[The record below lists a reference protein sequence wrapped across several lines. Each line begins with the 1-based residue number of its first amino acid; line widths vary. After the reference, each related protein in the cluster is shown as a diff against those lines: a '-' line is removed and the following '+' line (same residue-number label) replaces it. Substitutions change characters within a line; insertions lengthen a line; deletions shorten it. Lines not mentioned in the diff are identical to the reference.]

1 MNAPA
6 PPGDAPALDP
16 DVVLDTLV
24 AHGYRELAVVPCSY
38 LTPLLER
45 AARRPDIVYF
55 PATCEGEAISVAAGA
70 WLAGRRVAVA
80 LQNSGLGDALNPLA
94 SLCLPYGIPV
104 LFLVSVRGEPGTR
117 DEPHHDVMG
126 RTTARILDDVG
137 IRHAWL
143 PGDPDGFLRAI
154 EEAEC
159 VMAATRRPY
168 CLLTRKGSFRD
179 LTRPVPPAPAAP
191 RRPPSAA
198 PALSR
203 AEAIR
208 RLRER
213 LPADQVVITTTGL
226 TSRELY
232 AAGDRPT
239 HLYLSGSM
247 GCAGAVGL
255 GLARAGR
262 RPVAVLDGDGA
273 VLMRFG
279 TLVSAAASAVPG
291 FLHVVFN
298 NGCYDST
305 GGQPVQGAVPF
316 AATAAL
322 LGYAATARCD
332 SLAELQAAYDTLM
345 SQPGPRLL
353 EIKVTTDPVPAPRV
367 PLALP
372 EIATRLRA
380 LLDPPAAAAPAS

>member
-1 MNAPA
+1 MDAPA
-6 PPGDAPALDP
+6 LPEGTPALDP
-16 DVVLDTLV
+16 DAVLDTLL

-38 LTPLLER
+38 LKPLLER
-45 AARRPDIVYF
+45 AAQRPDIVYF
-55 PATCEGEAISVAAGA
+55 PATCEGEAVSVAAGA
-70 WLAGRRVAVA
+70 WLAGRRVVVA

-104 LFLVSVRGEPGTR
+104 LLLVSVRGEPGTR

-143 PGDPDGFLRAI
+143 PSDPDGFVRAI

-159 VMAATRRPY
+159 VMETTRRPY

-179 LTRPVPPAPAAP
+179 VPVPVPLARTAPDRLPSTAP
-191 RRPPSAA
+191 T
-198 PALSR
+198 LSR
-203 AEAIR
+203 ADAIR
-208 RLRER
+208 WLRAR
-213 LPADQVVITTTGL
+213 LPEEQVVITTTGL

-255 GLARAGR
+255 GMARSGR
-262 RPVAVLDGDGA
+262 RPVAVFDGDGA

-279 TLVSAAASAVPG
+279 TLVSAAASAGPD

-305 GGQPVQGAVPF
+305 GGQPIQGSVPF
-316 AATAAL
+316 AATAEL
-322 LGYAATARCD
+322 LGYAATACCD
-332 SLAELQAAYDTLM
+332 SLAELPPAYDKVTA
-345 SQPGPRLL
+345 QPGPRLL

-380 LLDPPAAAAPAS
+380 LLDPPATTAPAS